1 MKWLNFYF
9 LLFIYLSCNNISYHQ
24 MATEDPKGLLLL
36 EDSLKS
42 EKLNKKTIKALITA
56 HNTIG
61 LSELNNNNIEKA
73 KNHFS
78 NTLIYSANDT
88 LARYNLLIIQGHLLK
103 KSGKKEK
110 LWNAIQAYHKAAQ
123 LKPYNGDP
131 YFFIAES
138 YKKIGDKEFDL
149 ILESYKKALELDL
162 SPQIKKI
169 ATTEYAL
176 ILDREKKLK
185 EFWK

>member
-1 MKWLNFYF
+1 MKWFNFYF
-9 LLFIYLSCNNISYHQ
+9 LLFIYFSCNNISYHR
-24 MATEDPKGLLLL
+24 MATENPKGLLLL

-61 LSELNNNNIEKA
+61 LSELNNNNFEKA
-73 KNHFS
+73 KSHFS
-78 NTLIYSANDT
+78 KALIYSAHDT
-88 LARYNLLIIQGHLLK
+88 LSRYNLFIVQGHILK

-110 LWNAIQAYHKAAQ
+110 LWNAIQTYYKAAQ
-123 LKPYNGDP
+123 LKPDNGEP

-149 ILESYKKALELDL
+149 ISESYQKALKLNL
-162 SPQIKKI
+162 PPQMKKI
-169 ATTEYAL
+169 AITEYAL
-176 ILDREKKLK
+176 IIDREKKLK